1 MKKTPPSR
9 PSKVAAHA
17 ETILRESRMLEG
29 PYFKAL
35 KSRMSLP
42 AFRATQEQFYY
53 AVLFFPRPMAALIGR
68 IVEPAARIDILHNLL
83 EEHGD
88 FRERAFHENTF
99 KCFLASIDGRVPNL
113 KRVPLWPEMRAFNST
128 LISSCLLDEVE
139 VGVACMGM
147 IERAFA
153 DVSAAIG
160 SRVVERGWVPADKL
174 VHYKLHARID
184 SRHAEEFF
192 RVVEDAWRTPA
203 RRYYID
209 QGLRLGV
216 YVFDRLYRD
225 MALRVLSEPDMQRHH
240 V

>member
-1 MKKTPPSR
+1 M
-9 PSKVAAHA
+9 SKNPKPRAPKVVAHA
-17 ETILRESRMLEG
+17 EMVLRESRILQN
-29 PYFKAL
+29 PYFRAL
-35 KSRMSLP
+35 KGRRMSLQ

-53 AVLFFPRPMAALIGR
+53 AVLFFPRPMAALVGR
-68 IVEPAARIDILHNLL
+68 IVEPAARLDILHNLL

-88 FRERAFHENTF
+88 FRERAFHQNTF
-99 KCFLASIDGRVPNL
+99 KRFLASIDGRVPDL
-113 KRVPLWPEMRAFNST
+113 PRVPLWPEMRAFNSV
-128 LISSCLLDEVE
+128 LISSCLLDEIE

-160 SRVVERGWVPADKL
+160 EQVVSQGWVPADKL

-192 RVVEDAWRTPA
+192 RVVEPSWKKPA
-203 RRYYID
+203 RRYFID

-225 MALRVLSEPDMQRHH
+225 MAMRVLL
-240 V
+240 

>member
-1 MKKTPPSR
+1 MKTSR
-9 PSKVAAHA
+9 VAAHA
-17 ETILRESRMLEG
+17 EKLLGESRMLEG

-35 KSRMSLP
+35 KSRMSLEQ
-42 AFRATQEQFYY
+42 FRATQEQFYY

-68 IVEPAARIDILHNLL
+68 IPQPAARLDILHNLL

-99 KCFLASIDGRVPNL
+99 KRFLGTIGGRVPNL
-113 KRVPLWPEMRAFNST
+113 KRVPLWPEMRAFNTT

-160 SRVVERGWVPADKL
+160 AGVVARGWVPADKL

-192 RVVEDAWRTPA
+192 GVVEDAWKTPS

-209 QGLRLGV
+209 QGLRLGA

-225 MALRVLSEPDMQRHH
+225 MALRVLAD
-240 V
+240 